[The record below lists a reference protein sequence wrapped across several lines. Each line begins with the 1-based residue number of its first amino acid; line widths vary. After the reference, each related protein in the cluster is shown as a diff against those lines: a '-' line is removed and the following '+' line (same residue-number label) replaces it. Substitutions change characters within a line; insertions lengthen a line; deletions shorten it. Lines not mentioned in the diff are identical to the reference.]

1 MSDWLEIDKQIE
13 KADAEPIC
21 FFEDDFQLSSK
32 IKQIDHLPDTK
43 EYLLCLGML
52 KRLSRLLIFANPL
65 ESSFLQFEFMAWI
78 ANIQISLTLE
88 MTYANR
94 TDF

>member
-1 MSDWLEIDKQIE
+1 MSDWLESDKEIA

-43 EYLLCLGML
+43 EYLRCLG
-52 KRLSRLLIFANPL
+52 K
-65 ESSFLQFEFMAWI
+65 
-78 ANIQISLTLE
+78 
-88 MTYANR
+88 
-94 TDF
+94 